1 MGFFS
6 GEEEEK
12 EEVKIGLSED
22 SDEPDSGSTEVRD
35 LDFDEESEEENNSG
49 SNLENEVRSS
59 MPGVETS
66 TGSNSSSEDVSMEDI
81 YEQNEEIKRKLD
93 TLISQI

>member
-12 EEVKIGLSED
+12 EEVKIGLSEN

-35 LDFDEESEEENNSG
+35 LDFDEESEEEETG

-66 TGSNSSSEDVSMEDI
+66 SSSGSSSEDVSMEDI
-81 YEQNEEIKRKLD
+81 HEQNEEIKRKLD